1 MSEAVTTAGRARATV
16 QIDDARV
23 RVTEWRFRPGDATGH
38 HRHEYAY
45 VVVPM
50 STGRLTIETKD
61 GVTTSEL
68 VTGQAYFR
76 LAGAEHDVK
85 NANPHEFV
93 FVEIELKSLPITP
106 TRGAR

>member
-1 MSEAVTTAGRARATV
+1 MPEPTAPRALSTV
-16 QIDDARV
+16 QVDNDAV
-23 RVTEWRFRPGDATGH
+23 RVTEWRFARGAATGH

-50 STGRLTIETKD
+50 STGRLAIETKD

-76 LAGAEHDVK
+76 VAGAEHDVK
-85 NANPHEFV
+85 NADAQEFV
-93 FVEIELKSLPITP
+93 FVEIELKSLPLTP
-106 TRGAR
+106 HGGAR

>member
-1 MSEAVTTAGRARATV
+1 MPAPTAPRAVPTV
-16 QIDDARV
+16 QIDNEAV
-23 RVTEWRFRPGDATGH
+23 RVTEWRFASGAATGH

-50 STGRLTIETKD
+50 STGRLAIETKD

-76 LAGAEHDVK
+76 VAGAEHDVK
-85 NANPHEFV
+85 NANPGEFA
-93 FVEIELKSLPITP
+93 FVEIELKSLPLTLHG
-106 TRGAR
+106 GAR

>member
-1 MSEAVTTAGRARATV
+1 MPEPSAPRAVPTLQV
-16 QIDDARV
+16 DNDAV
-23 RVTEWRFRPGDATGH
+23 RITEWRCGKGAPRGH

-50 STGRLTIETKD
+50 STGRLAIETKD

-76 LAGAEHDVK
+76 VAGAEHDVK

-93 FVEIELKSLPITP
+93 FVEIELKSLPLTP
-106 TRGAR
+106 NRGAR

>member
-1 MSEAVTTAGRARATV
+1 MPEPSAARAVPTV
-16 QIDDARV
+16 QVDNDAV
-23 RVTEWRFRPGDATGH
+23 RVTEWRFPRGAATGH

-50 STGRLTIETKD
+50 STGRLAIETKD

-76 LAGAEHDVK
+76 VAGAEHDVK
-85 NANPHEFV
+85 NANSHEFV
-93 FVEIELKSLPITP
+93 FVEIELKSLPLTP
-106 TRGAR
+106 HGGAR

>member
-1 MSEAVTTAGRARATV
+1 MSQPSAPRALPTV
-16 QIDDARV
+16 QIDNDAV
-23 RVTEWRFRPGDATGH
+23 RVTEWRFARGAATGH

-50 STGRLTIETKD
+50 STGRLAIETKD

-76 LAGAEHDVK
+76 GAGAEHDVK
-85 NANPHEFV
+85 NANSQEFV
-93 FVEIELKSLPITP
+93 FVEIELKSLPLTP
-106 TRGAR
+106 HGGAR